1 MLCKYFR
8 VYRPLKIEI
17 NEDNDFIND
26 LMKYDLH
33 LLLAENDKTSLD

>member
-8 VYRPLKIEI
+8 VYRPSKIEI

-26 LMKYDLH
+26 FIKYDLH
-33 LLLAENDKTSLD
+33 ILLAENDKCPMI